1 MAELNNHA
9 VLHEEGDTEDGH
21 HVHFP
26 EDVTANTEIQLRM
39 KGESIVNAHLGF
51 LQHRHKYEIQLT
63 VPIAPGSTSLT
74 PVINT
79 PFIAVGNVNSL
90 ANGEGH
96 EITLELDAHKE
107 GLLRDKFVLKNE
119 AEEEFVVVLHARVL
133 GARKGTPMLKE
144 GIRCIHHAK
153 DEEGEHS
160 DWTGFE

>member
-1 MAELNNHA
+1 MADVNHHA
-9 VLHEEGDTEDGH
+9 VLHEEDDNEDGHH

-26 EDVTANTEIQLRM
+26 DDVGANTEIQLRM
-39 KGESIVNAHLGF
+39 KGHSIVNVHLGF
-51 LQHRHKYEIQLT
+51 LQHKHKYEVQFT
-63 VPIAPGSTSLT
+63 VPISPGSTSLT

-90 ANGEGH
+90 DGKGH

-119 AEEEFVVVLHARVL
+119 ADQEFVIVLHARVL

-144 GIRCIHHAK
+144 GIRCIHHEK
-153 DEEGEHS
+153 DDEEDHS
-160 DWTGFE
+160 DWQGFE

>member
-1 MAELNNHA
+1 MLRFGDYLLRFHLTSVWSQNNKHSR
-9 VLHEEGDTEDGH
+9 
-21 HVHFP
+21 HFLWCSQFYGK
-26 EDVTANTEIQLRM
+26 DC
-39 KGESIVNAHLGF
+39 NAITKF
-51 LQHRHKYEIQLT
+51 KI
-63 VPIAPGSTSLT
+63 PISVSFF
-74 PVINT
+74 NY
-79 PFIAVGNVNSL
+79 FS

-119 AEEEFVVVLHARVL
+119 AEEEFVIVLHARVL